1 MMLDV
6 AVPELRTYYP
16 LTTIHHPAIVLASV
30 PSSWHHLSATRN
42 HIHEDRIRMAKQA
55 VATRTDLD
63 PIDRLEEKV
72 RMLVGIVT
80 QLRADHARA
89 TEENGR
95 LARELDGLRA
105 RLAESEEVTGSELS
119 ALREE
124 RELVRS
130 RVAEMLEQLEAI

>member
-1 MMLDV
+1 
-6 AVPELRTYYP
+6 
-16 LTTIHHPAIVLASV
+16 
-30 PSSWHHLSATRN
+30 
-42 HIHEDRIRMAKQA
+42 MAKQA

-89 TEENGR
+89 TEENAR
-95 LARELDGLRA
+95 LARELDSMRV
-105 RLAESEEVTGSELS
+105 RLAESEATTGTELS
-119 ALREE
+119 TLREE
-124 RELVRS
+124 RDLIRS

>member
-1 MMLDV
+1 
-6 AVPELRTYYP
+6 
-16 LTTIHHPAIVLASV
+16 
-30 PSSWHHLSATRN
+30 
-42 HIHEDRIRMAKQA
+42 MAKQA

-72 RMLVGIVT
+72 RLLVGIVT

-89 TEENGR
+89 TEENSR
-95 LARELDGLRA
+95 LTRELDSLRM
-105 RLAESEEVTGSELS
+105 RLAESEATTGTELN

-124 RELVRS
+124 RDLIRS

>member
-1 MMLDV
+1 
-6 AVPELRTYYP
+6 
-16 LTTIHHPAIVLASV
+16 
-30 PSSWHHLSATRN
+30 
-42 HIHEDRIRMAKQA
+42 MAKQA

-63 PIDRLEEKV
+63 PIDRLEDKV
-72 RMLVGIVT
+72 RTLVGIVT

-95 LARELDGLRA
+95 LTRELDSMRSL
-105 RLAESEEVTGSELS
+105 LAAENEATDTELT

-124 RELVRS
+124 RDLIRS

>member
-1 MMLDV
+1 
-6 AVPELRTYYP
+6 
-16 LTTIHHPAIVLASV
+16 
-30 PSSWHHLSATRN
+30 
-42 HIHEDRIRMAKQA
+42 MAKQA

-72 RMLVGIVT
+72 RMLVSIVT

-89 TEENGR
+89 AEENGR
-95 LARELDGLRA
+95 LKSELDNVRS
-105 RLAESEEVTGSELS
+105 RLAAESEASGSELS

-124 RELVRS
+124 RDLIRS

>member
-1 MMLDV
+1 
-6 AVPELRTYYP
+6 
-16 LTTIHHPAIVLASV
+16 
-30 PSSWHHLSATRN
+30 
-42 HIHEDRIRMAKQA
+42 MAKQA

-72 RMLVGIVT
+72 RMLVSIVT

-89 TEENGR
+89 TEENSR
-95 LARELDGLRA
+95 LARELDNMRA
-105 RLAESEEVTGSELS
+105 RLAESEATGSELT

-124 RELVRS
+124 RDLIRS